1 MMRMNLTDIMLS
13 ERSRTQEVGTWTS
26 TCINFKTKQIISDK
40 DQNNDQSEWWE
51 LIESVHKKFFRGAD
65 ILSVKKK
72 KNDATLASLHRM
84 LHMYKIHRGRQFV
97 HLIVRK
103 AIPE

>member
-1 MMRMNLTDIMLS
+1 MMRMDLTDIVLS

-72 KNDATLASLHRM
+72 K
-84 LHMYKIHRGRQFV
+84 
-97 HLIVRK
+97 
-103 AIPE
+103 